1 MQECGHTQRDI
12 RPEKALVRFGCA
24 AQSEFSILMLNKSYS
39 SIPPIGDGRPAIAE
53 IYRSCDELLA
63 AGWQKVEITAQA
75 AAEGERLPI
84 YAYFNSVH
92 VDYVLIGGIHGRE
105 PAGAIANSHYAG
117 KLQQLGRERKILLL
131 PLLNPWGYFHH
142 IRYGPNGQSVSD
154 SDHCLGRLPAA
165 ASPEAAAITA
175 FVLNTMT
182 INPGAAVLDL
192 HEDPVYEAPDYH
204 LEGWGSYL
212 YISGENC
219 LSHPIAKRVVGCLKS
234 SSLPLIQEG
243 TTRFGERLVEGI
255 IVNTE
260 DGSIDELLY
269 KLRACCPVITAE
281 NILHAADS
289 PPLAER
295 VATYL
300 KVLDA
305 FFGVSG

>member
-1 MQECGHTQRDI
+1 VPGIT
-12 RPEKALVRFGCA
+12 ALKRRNLAVFWV
-24 AQSEFSILMLNKSYS
+24 MLNQNYFLVPS
-39 SIPPIGDGRPAIAE
+39 IGDGRPPIAE

-63 AGWQKVEITAQA
+63 AAWQRAEVIAQIVP
-75 AAEGERLPI
+75 EGDPFPV
-84 YAYFNSVH
+84 YAYFNSRG

-105 PAGAIANSHYAG
+105 PAGAIAISRYAE
-117 KLQQLGRERKILLL
+117 KLQQLGRRRKILLL
-131 PLLNPWGYFHH
+131 PLLNPWGYYHH

-175 FVLNTMT
+175 FVLHTMT

-192 HEDPVYEAPDYH
+192 HEDPVYEAPEYH

-212 YISGENC
+212 YVSGENC
-219 LSHPIAKRVVGCLKS
+219 LSHPIAKRVVGYLKT
-234 SSLPLIQEG
+234 SSLPLIQDG
-243 TTRFGERLVEGI
+243 TTRFGERLTDGI

-269 KLRACCPVITAE
+269 KLRGCCPVITTE
-281 NILHAADS
+281 NILHASDS
-289 PPLAER
+289 PPLSER

-300 KVLDA
+300 GVLDA
-305 FFGVSG
+305 FFGVSE

>member
-1 MQECGHTQRDI
+1 
-12 RPEKALVRFGCA
+12 
-24 AQSEFSILMLNKSYS
+24 MLTKDYF
-39 SIPPIGDGRPAIAE
+39 SIPPIRDGRPAIAE
-53 IYRSCDELLA
+53 IHQNCDELLA
-63 AGWQKVEITAQA
+63 AGWQRAEITAQVT
-75 AAEGERLPI
+75 AEGERLPI
-84 YAYFNSVH
+84 YAYFNSGR
-92 VDYVLIGGIHGRE
+92 VDYILIGGIHGRE
-105 PAGAIANSHYAG
+105 PAGAIANSRYAG
-117 KLQQLGRERKILLL
+117 KLKQLGSDRKILLL
-131 PLLNPWGYFHH
+131 PLLNPWGYFQH

-154 SDHCLGRLPAA
+154 SDHCLGRLPVA

-175 FVLNTMT
+175 FVLNTMI

-219 LSHPIAKRVVGCLKS
+219 LSHPIANRVVRCLGS
-234 SSLPLIQEG
+234 CSLPLIREG
-243 TTRFGERLVEGI
+243 TTRFGERLIDGI

-281 NILHAADS
+281 TILHAENM
-289 PPLAER
+289 PPLTER

-305 FFGVSG
+305 FFGVSE

>member
-1 MQECGHTQRDI
+1 
-12 RPEKALVRFGCA
+12 
-24 AQSEFSILMLNKSYS
+24 MLNKDYS

-53 IYRSCDELLA
+53 IYRSCDDLLA
-63 AGWQKVEITAQA
+63 AGWKRVEVTAQTT
-75 AAEGERLPI
+75 AEGERLPI
-84 YAYFNSVH
+84 YAYFNSDR

-105 PAGAIANSHYAG
+105 PAGAIANSRYAG
-117 KLQQLGRERKILLL
+117 KLRRLGQERKILLL
-131 PLLNPWGYFHH
+131 PLLNPWGYFQH

-154 SDHCLGRLPAA
+154 SDHWLGRLPAA
-165 ASPEAAAITA
+165 ASPEAAAITS
-175 FVLNTMT
+175 FVLNAIT

-219 LSHPIAKRVVGCLKS
+219 LSHPIAKRVVSCLKS
-234 SSLPLIQEG
+234 SSLPLIADG
-243 TTRFGERLVEGI
+243 TTRFGEQLADGI
-255 IVNTE
+255 IVDTA

-269 KLRACCPVITAE
+269 RLRACCPVITAE
-281 NILHAADS
+281 NILHSENA
-289 PPLAER
+289 PPLPER

-305 FFGVSG
+305 FFGVSE

>member
-1 MQECGHTQRDI
+1 
-12 RPEKALVRFGCA
+12 
-24 AQSEFSILMLNKSYS
+24 MLTNHYS
-39 SIPPIGDGRPAIAE
+39 SIPLVGDGRPAIAE
-53 IYRSCDELLA
+53 IYGNCDQLMA
-63 AGWQKVEITAQA
+63 AGWKRVEITTQA
-75 AAEGERLPI
+75 VSDSESFPI
-84 YAYFNSVH
+84 YAYFNSGR

-105 PAGAIANSHYAG
+105 PAGAIANSRYAG
-117 KLQQLGRERKILLL
+117 KLQQLGLERKILLM

-154 SDHCLGRLPAA
+154 SDHCLGRLPVA

-182 INPGAAVLDL
+182 VKGGVAVLDL

-219 LSHPIAKRVVGCLKS
+219 LDHPIAKRVVSCLKG

-243 TTRFGERLVEGI
+243 TTRFGEKLTDGI

-260 DGSIDELLY
+260 DGSIDELFY

-281 NILHAADS
+281 NILHSKDA
-289 PPLAER
+289 PPLSER

-305 FFGVSG
+305 FFGVPE

>member
-1 MQECGHTQRDI
+1 
-12 RPEKALVRFGCA
+12 
-24 AQSEFSILMLNKSYS
+24 MLNKDYF

-53 IYRSCDELLA
+53 IYRNCDELLT
-63 AGWQKVEITAQA
+63 AGWQRVEVTAQA
-75 AAEGERLPI
+75 TADGELFPI
-84 YAYFNSVH
+84 HAYFNSGH

-105 PAGAIANSHYAG
+105 PAGAIADSRYAG
-117 KLQQLGRERKILLL
+117 KLWQLGRDRKILLL

-154 SDHCLGRLPAA
+154 SDHWLGRLPAA

-175 FVLNTMT
+175 FVLNSMT

-192 HEDPVYEAPDYH
+192 HEDPIYEVPDYH

-219 LSHPIAKRVVGCLKS
+219 LGHPIAKRVVSCLKS
-234 SSLPLIQEG
+234 SALPLIRDG
-243 TTRFGERLVEGI
+243 TTRFGERLTDGI
-255 IVNTE
+255 IVNTK

-281 NILHAADS
+281 NILHAENA
-289 PPLAER
+289 PPLPER

-305 FFGVSG
+305 FFGVSE

>member
-1 MQECGHTQRDI
+1 
-12 RPEKALVRFGCA
+12 
-24 AQSEFSILMLNKSYS
+24 MLNKDCF

-53 IYRSCDELLA
+53 IYRNCDELLT
-63 AGWQKVEITAQA
+63 AGWQKIEVAAQA
-75 AAEGERLPI
+75 TAEGEPFPI
-84 YAYFNSVH
+84 YAYFNSAH

-105 PAGAIANSHYAG
+105 PAGAIADSQYAG
-117 KLQQLGRERKILLL
+117 KLCQLGGARKILLL

-154 SDHCLGRLPAA
+154 SDHCLGRLPAP

-175 FVLNTMT
+175 FVLNSMT

-192 HEDPVYEAPDYH
+192 HEDPIYEVPDYH

-219 LSHPIAKRVVGCLKS
+219 LDHPIARRVVSFLKS
-234 SSLPLIQEG
+234 SALPLICDG
-243 TTRFGERLVEGI
+243 TTRFGERLTNGI

-281 NILHAADS
+281 NILHAVNL
-289 PPLAER
+289 PPLPER

-300 KVLDA
+300 SVLDA
-305 FFGVSG
+305 FFGVSE

>member
-1 MQECGHTQRDI
+1 
-12 RPEKALVRFGCA
+12 
-24 AQSEFSILMLNKSYS
+24 
-39 SIPPIGDGRPAIAE
+39 
-53 IYRSCDELLA
+53 
-63 AGWQKVEITAQA
+63 
-75 AAEGERLPI
+75 LPI
-84 YAYFNSVH
+84 YAYFNSDR

-105 PAGAIANSHYAG
+105 PAGAIANSRYAG
-117 KLQQLGRERKILLL
+117 TLRRLGQDRKILLL

-154 SDHCLGRLPAA
+154 SDHLLGRLPAA
-165 ASPEAAAITA
+165 ASPEAAAITS
-175 FVLNTMT
+175 FVLNAIT

-219 LSHPIAKRVVGCLKS
+219 LSHPIAKRVVSCLKN
-234 SSLPLIQEG
+234 SSLPLITDG
-243 TTRFGERLVEGI
+243 TTRFGEQLADGI
-255 IVNTE
+255 IVNTA

-269 KLRACCPVITAE
+269 KLCACCPVITAE
-281 NILHAADS
+281 NILHSENA
-289 PPLAER
+289 PPLPER

-305 FFGVSG
+305 FFDASE

>member
-1 MQECGHTQRDI
+1 
-12 RPEKALVRFGCA
+12 
-24 AQSEFSILMLNKSYS
+24 MLNKDCF

-53 IYRSCDELLA
+53 VYRNCDELLTT
-63 AGWQKVEITAQA
+63 GWQRVEVTTQVSADGGA
-75 AAEGERLPI
+75 FPI
-84 YAYFNSVH
+84 YAYFNSGH

-105 PAGAIANSHYAG
+105 PAGAIANSRYAG
-117 KLQQLGRERKILLL
+117 KLRQLGRDRKILLL

-154 SDHCLGRLPAA
+154 SDHWLGRLPAA

-175 FVLNTMT
+175 FVLNSMI

-192 HEDPVYEAPDYH
+192 HEDAIYEAPDYH

-219 LSHPIAKRVVGCLKS
+219 LSHPIAKRVISCLKS
-234 SSLPLIQEG
+234 SALPLIRDG
-243 TTRFGERLVEGI
+243 TTRFGERLTDGI
-255 IVNTE
+255 IVNAE

-269 KLRACCPVITAE
+269 KLRACSPVITAE
-281 NILHAADS
+281 NILHAENA
-289 PPLAER
+289 PPLPER

-305 FFGVSG
+305 FFGVSE

>member
-1 MQECGHTQRDI
+1 
-12 RPEKALVRFGCA
+12 
-24 AQSEFSILMLNKSYS
+24 MLNKEYS

-53 IYRSCDELLA
+53 IYRNCDALLA
-63 AGWQKVEITAQA
+63 AGWKKVEITAQA
-75 AAEGERLPI
+75 AETGERLPI
-84 YAYFNSVH
+84 YAYFNSDC

-105 PAGAIANSHYAG
+105 PAGAIANSRYAG
-117 KLQQLGRERKILLL
+117 KLRELGQDRKILLL

-142 IRYGPNGQSVSD
+142 IRYGANGQSVSD
-154 SDHCLGRLPAA
+154 SDHWLGRLPAA
-165 ASPEAAAITA
+165 ASPEAAAITS
-175 FVLNTMT
+175 FVLNSIT

-212 YISGENC
+212 YISGEDC
-219 LSHPIAKRVVGCLKS
+219 LSHPVSKRVVSCLKA
-234 SSLPLIQEG
+234 SSLPLITDG
-243 TTRFGERLVEGI
+243 TTRFGEHLVDGI

-281 NILHAADS
+281 NILHSENA
-289 PPLAER
+289 PPLPER

-305 FFGVSG
+305 FFGVAE

>member
-1 MQECGHTQRDI
+1 VAFDWVMCLPGFRVWHN
-12 RPEKALVRFGCA
+12 PL
-24 AQSEFSILMLNKSYS
+24 FSILMLNKDYS

-53 IYRSCDELLA
+53 IYRRCDELLA
-63 AGWQKVEITAQA
+63 VGWQRAEITTQTT
-75 AAEGERLPI
+75 AEGERLPI
-84 YAYFNSVH
+84 YAYFNSVR

-105 PAGAIANSHYAG
+105 PAGAIANSRYAG
-117 KLQQLGRERKILLL
+117 KLGQLGCDRKILLM

-165 ASPEAAAITA
+165 ASPEAGAITA
-175 FVLNTMT
+175 FVLDTMT
-182 INPGAAVLDL
+182 INPDAAVLDL

-219 LSHPIAKRVVGCLKS
+219 LDHPVAKRVVNCLKN
-234 SSLPLIQEG
+234 SSLPLIKDG
-243 TTRFGERLVEGI
+243 TTRFGERLTDGI

-269 KLRACCPVITAE
+269 KLRGCCPVITAE
-281 NILHAADS
+281 NILHAENE
-289 PPLAER
+289 PPLSER

-300 KVLDA
+300 KVLGA
-305 FFGVSG
+305 FFGVSE

>member
-1 MQECGHTQRDI
+1 
-12 RPEKALVRFGCA
+12 
-24 AQSEFSILMLNKSYS
+24 MLNKTYS

-53 IYRSCDELLA
+53 IHHNCDELLA
-63 AGWQKVEITAQA
+63 AGWQRAEITAQIT
-75 AAEGERLPI
+75 AEDERLPI
-84 YAYFNSVH
+84 YAYFNSRQ
-92 VDYVLIGGIHGRE
+92 VDVVLIGGIHGRE
-105 PAGAIANSHYAG
+105 PAGAIANSRYAQ
-117 KLQQLGRERKILLL
+117 KLAQLGREKKILLM

-154 SDHCLGRLPAA
+154 SDHCLGRLPVA

-175 FVLNTMT
+175 FVLNSMT
-182 INPGAAVLDL
+182 INPDAAVLDL

-219 LSHPIAKRVVGCLKS
+219 LSHPIAVRVIRCLKS
-234 SSLPLIQEG
+234 SSLPLIREG
-243 TTRFGERLVEGI
+243 MTRFGERLVDGI

-269 KLRACCPVITAE
+269 KLRGCCPVITAE
-281 NILHAADS
+281 NILHAENA
-289 PPLAER
+289 PPLPER

-300 KVLDA
+300 NVLDA
-305 FFGVSG
+305 FFGVSE

>member
-1 MQECGHTQRDI
+1 
-12 RPEKALVRFGCA
+12 
-24 AQSEFSILMLNKSYS
+24 MLNKDYF

-53 IYRSCDELLA
+53 IYRNCDELLT
-63 AGWQKVEITAQA
+63 AGWQRVDVTAQA
-75 AAEGERLPI
+75 TAEGEPFPI
-84 YAYFNSVH
+84 YAYLNSGQ

-105 PAGAIANSHYAG
+105 PAGAIANSRYAG
-117 KLQQLGRERKILLL
+117 KLRQLGRDRKILLL

-142 IRYGPNGQSVSD
+142 LRYGPNGQSVSD
-154 SDHCLGRLPAA
+154 SDHWLGRLPAA

-175 FVLNTMT
+175 FVLNSMT

-192 HEDPVYEAPDYH
+192 HEDPIYEVPDYH

-219 LSHPIAKRVVGCLKS
+219 LDHPIAKRVVSCLKS
-234 SSLPLIQEG
+234 SALPLIRDG
-243 TTRFGERLVEGI
+243 TTRFGERLTDGI

-269 KLRACCPVITAE
+269 KLRACSPVITVENTLHAE
-281 NILHAADS
+281 NA
-289 PPLAER
+289 PPLPER

-305 FFGVSG
+305 FFGVSE

>member
-1 MQECGHTQRDI
+1 M
-12 RPEKALVRFGCA
+12 LN
-24 AQSEFSILMLNKSYS
+24 SEFSMPVLNKDYC

-53 IYRSCDELLA
+53 IYRSCDELLT
-63 AGWQKVEITAQA
+63 AGWQRVEVTAQA
-75 AAEGERLPI
+75 AAEGELFPI
-84 YAYFNSVH
+84 YAYFNSGH

-105 PAGAIANSHYAG
+105 PAGAIAHSRYAG
-117 KLQQLGRERKILLL
+117 KLWQLGRDRKILLL

-142 IRYGPNGQSVSD
+142 IRCGPNGQSVSD
-154 SDHCLGRLPAA
+154 SDHLLGRLPAA
-165 ASPEAAAITA
+165 ASPEAEAITA
-175 FVLNTMT
+175 FILNSMT

-192 HEDPVYEAPDYH
+192 HEDPIYEAPDYH
-204 LEGWGSYL
+204 LEGRGSYL

-219 LSHPIAKRVVGCLKS
+219 LGHPTAKRVVSCLKS
-234 SSLPLIQEG
+234 SALPLIRDG
-243 TTRFGERLVEGI
+243 TTRFGERLTDGI

-281 NILHAADS
+281 NILHAENT
-289 PPLAER
+289 PPLPER

-305 FFGVSG
+305 FFGVSE

>member
-1 MQECGHTQRDI
+1 
-12 RPEKALVRFGCA
+12 
-24 AQSEFSILMLNKSYS
+24 MLNKDYF
-39 SIPPIGDGRPAIAE
+39 SIPPIRDGRPAIAE
-53 IYRSCDELLA
+53 IYQSCDDLLA
-63 AGWQKVEITAQA
+63 AGWQRAEITSQLT
-75 AAEGERLPI
+75 AEGERLPI
-84 YAYFNSVH
+84 YAYFNSGR
-92 VDYVLIGGIHGRE
+92 VDYILIGGIHGRE
-105 PAGAIANSHYAG
+105 PAGAIANSRYVG
-117 KLQQLGRERKILLL
+117 KLRQLGCDRKILLL
-131 PLLNPWGYFHH
+131 PLLNPWGYFQH

-154 SDHCLGRLPAA
+154 SDHCLGRLPVA

-219 LSHPIAKRVVGCLKS
+219 LSHPIANRVARCLES
-234 SSLPLIQEG
+234 CSLPLIREG
-243 TTRFGERLVEGI
+243 TTRFGERLIDGI

-281 NILHAADS
+281 TILHAENM
-289 PPLAER
+289 PPLSER

-300 KVLDA
+300 NVLDA
-305 FFGVSG
+305 FFGVSE